1 TFNSPDKSIFHS
13 IQLAIRST
21 KEIFAPYKPRFA
33 PLKKFLLHST
43 RDSLQ
48 QRNFRSIQHT
58 IRSNKEISAPF
69 NPRFAPIKKF
79 SLHSTRDSLQQSIF
93 APYQRSSPIA
103 TRTIYHKRL
112 IR

>member
-1 TFNSPDKSIFHS
+1 
-13 IQLAIRST
+13 
-21 KEIFAPYKPRFA
+21 
-33 PLKKFLLHST
+33 
-43 RDSLQ
+43 
-48 QRNFRSIQHT
+48 RSIQHT

-69 NPRFAPIKKF
+69 NPRFAPTKKF
-79 SLHSTRDSLQQSIF
+79 SLHSTRDSLQQRNFRSIQPAIRSNKEIFAPFNTRFPPIKKFSFYSSSDSLQQIIF